1 MAVTRDLHSG
11 MPLVVNMNKN
21 SSALGTVY
29 YLNLDNPVP
38 NYPNS
43 YAPTH
48 MPHCMKED
56 PACNGPVVKDGS
68 YPYISEPNIEMVATV
83 ELK

>member
-1 MAVTRDLHSG
+1 MTYRKIGLTTMAVTQDLNSM
-11 MPLVVNMNKN
+11 MPFVLIINKN

-43 YAPTH
+43 YSKLHA
-48 MPHCMKED
+48 
-56 PACNGPVVKDGS
+56 
-68 YPYISEPNIEMVATV
+68 
-83 ELK
+83 

>member
-11 MPLVVNMNKN
+11 MPLVLINKN

-43 YAPTH
+43 YAPR
-48 MPHCMKED
+48 MQED
-56 PACNGPVVKDGS
+56 PACNEPVVKDSS
-68 YPYISEPNIEMVATV
+68 YPLNSH
-83 ELK
+83 L